1 MVLANNNN
9 EQGDTYCNSNN
20 NDNIDYLAVVCRCV
34 CRGINSGVSN
44 IISGVNSSKS
54 IVVTVVIH

>member
-20 NDNIDYLAVVCRCV
+20 NDNIDYLTVVS
-34 CRGINSGVSN
+34 RGINSGVSN